1 MLYLYDIIIKSQ
13 LKPKPN
19 EINVFSYGKFI
30 RENPKA
36 TRDER
41 RKALKKF
48 LDSTR
53 N

>member
-30 RENPKA
+30 RENPKQP
-36 TRDER
+36 EM
-41 RKALKKF
+41 KEEKLLKNF
-48 LDSTR
+48 
-53 N
+53 